1 MYASSVVWN
10 PLSNALRRLRG
21 VDGLRDR
28 WRRDLDAAERRLVSR
43 ADQALQRTSERAR
56 DAQRAQQA
64 RIKQLQLR
72 VEELQRDLTSTA
84 ERAEDADRRAHVLEA
99 VIAHDRRNT
108 AHLSGFLSAVE
119 SGALRDHVTRALLA
133 APLIDD
139 PAPML
144 VVRDLFPADVY
155 NAVLEGIPPVGVFTR
170 KDQTK
175 YDFRPRAS
183 AALLS
188 ALAEQV
194 WTYLECEL
202 IPKTMVPAIAARL
215 GPALDAYTR
224 DTFGPVLGEAVGE
237 LALEATSARLMLRK
251 PGYSLRPH
259 LDPRRVFATGLL
271 YFARPGDD
279 ESFGTSFYRVE
290 GQVRRLDTGTYF
302 PGLNGH
308 PCEFVRKIPFT
319 PNSAVFF
326 VNAAAHGV
334 DIPAAAPPVV
344 ERYSLQFYL
353 GPPVEPLKGLL
364 RGLPEEERAT
374 WAELLA

>member
-1 MYASSVVWN
+1 MYDHF
-10 PLSNALRRLRG
+10 PCGIRY
-21 VDGLRDR
+21 
-28 WRRDLDAAERRLVSR
+28 
-43 ADQALQRTSERAR
+43 
-56 DAQRAQQA
+56 
-64 RIKQLQLR
+64 
-72 VEELQRDLTSTA
+72 
-84 ERAEDADRRAHVLEA
+84 
-99 VIAHDRRNT
+99 
-108 AHLSGFLSAVE
+108 SA
-119 SGALRDHVTRALLA
+119 
-133 APLIDD
+133 
-139 PAPML
+139 
-144 VVRDLFPADVY
+144 F
-155 NAVLEGIPPVGVFTR
+155 LEGIPPVGVFSR

-175 YDFRPRAS
+175 YDFRPRSS

-194 WTYLECEL
+194 WTYLEGEL

-215 GPALDAYTR
+215 GPALGEYIR
-224 DTFGPVLGEAVGE
+224 DTFGPVLGEAVGA

-251 PGYSLRPH
+251 PGYHLRPH

-271 YFARPGDD
+271 YFTRPGDD

-290 GQVRRLDTGTYF
+290 GKVLRQDTGTYF

-308 PCEFVRKIPFT
+308 PCDFVRKIPCT

-334 DIPAAAPPVV
+334 DIPAAAPPAV
-344 ERYSLQFYL
+344 ERYSLQFYV

-364 RGLPEEERAT
+364 RGLPEAERMT